1 MTGSGYPEQPK
12 ATFDQAIDPY
22 RCRSVADG
30 RRCQLWAK
38 HLEACYDHAAAWS
51 EPRVHPLHREGL
63 RGVAPRHWW
72 RWGADGVVR
81 EQEPGS
87 ERLPWASMGVP

>member
-30 RRCQLWAK
+30 
-38 HLEACYDHAAAWS
+38 
-51 EPRVHPLHREGL
+51 
-63 RGVAPRHWW
+63 
-72 RWGADGVVR
+72 
-81 EQEPGS
+81 
-87 ERLPWASMGVP
+87 